1 MRMRSTGL
9 GKTELVG
16 EVVDLKKEG
25 DYLVLSMKII
35 EPTKWRVK
43 AGLSFIDL
51 SKILGHMLRPS
62 SLAYLLVGFF
72 KYRNPDS
79 HLEL

>member
-9 GKTELVG
+9 GKTELVA
-16 EVVDLKKEG
+16 ELSDLEREG
-25 DYLVLSMKII
+25 DYLVLSMKVI

-43 AGLSFIDL
+43 AGLSFGDL
-51 SKILGHMLRPS
+51 MKILGYMFKPTN
-62 SLAYLLVGFF
+62 LAYLVVGFF
-72 KYRNPDS
+72 KYRNPDT